1 MPIVRIDSADD
12 PRLAEFQHV
21 PDPVLLR
28 EHGLFVEE
36 GRFAI
41 ERLVEADVFR
51 LRAML
56 VTEHTL
62 EALTPVIGAATRDTP
77 VYVASATHFKDI
89 GGYDCHRGYLALA
102 ERPRP
107 RTMASLVAALP
118 PGRPVVVL
126 ERVGN
131 PDNVGGIFRNAVAF
145 GAAAV
150 LLSPGCCDPLY
161 RKAIRT
167 STGATLSLPSA
178 VVDEWPAGLA
188 TLAERG
194 YLVAALTP
202 DGADGV
208 LDTLAETA
216 RGATGRAPD
225 GRGGRRREHR
235 CPRDRRVC
243 RADSDGAGS
252 RLAQRRHGGGR
263 CSGVALPGIHDVFWS
278 RAHAR
283 YRKQPTRWSLTMPVA
298 CMCE

>member
-28 EHGLFVEE
+28 EHGLFVAE

-56 VTEHTL
+56 LTEHTL

-89 GGYDCHRGYLALA
+89 GGYDFHRGYLALA

-131 PDNVGGIFRNAVAF
+131 PDNVGGIFRNAAAF

-167 STGATLSLPSA
+167 STGATLSVPYA

-202 DGADGV
+202 DGADGG

-216 RGATGRAPD
+216 RGRPVALLVGAEGDGVSTGARETVDCAVRIRMEPVVDSLNVATA
-225 GRGGRRREHR
+225 
-235 CPRDRRVC
+235 
-243 RADSDGAGS
+243 A
-252 RLAQRRHGGGR
+252 
-263 CSGVALPGIHDVFWS
+263 GVALASLYRAVTTSAGAGRTPDTGNSRPGG
-278 RAHAR
+278 R
-283 YRKQPTRWSLTMPVA
+283 
-298 CMCE
+298 